1 MSRADEI
8 IAARR
13 ARVVEVVDARG
24 RTIGVRR
31 LLPSE
36 QLRLVDVAADNLDL
50 VPLLSAAA
58 VIFIE
63 DEDGRRTF
71 GDPTREHVLWS
82 VVSLLGD
89 DGLAAVAYASWQHMA
104 GPAGGKPSCNP
115 FRPFACTVE
124 IPSGVAE
131 RIAALMPRIPPRP
144 LPLAFVAN
152 AVQPIF
158 HKL

>member
-1 MSRADEI
+1 MSRADDI

-36 QLRLVDVAADNLDL
+36 QIRLVDVAQDDGEL

-58 VIFIE
+58 VTFVE
-63 DEDGRRTF
+63 DESGRRTY
-71 GDPTREHVLWS
+71 GDATRDHVLWAVAS
-82 VVSLLGD
+82 MLGA

-104 GPAGGKPSCNP
+104 GPAGGPPSCHP
-115 FRPFACTVE
+115 FRPFAL
-124 IPSGVAE
+124 
-131 RIAALMPRIPPRP
+131 AADTAPDVIDHVMSSVPRLSPRP
-144 LPLAFVAN
+144 LPTTFDAGV
-152 AVQPIF
+152 VQPLF